1 MYKEGYYSSGQFA
14 KRANV
19 TIRTIRYYDNQNILK
34 PSYITESGARF
45 YTDADFTRLQQVLLF
60 KYLGFSLEDIKA
72 LTIGDSDKNILK
84 NSLLLQKRLIDDKIA
99 KMQLVSKAIGNTVDS
114 IDEKEEMDWENM
126 LQLIHLTSMEST
138 MKAQYVNAENI
149 SARINLHT
157 KFSVNKQGWFPW
169 VYSKCAIK
177 AGMRILE
184 LGCGDAS
191 FWTLNVG
198 HLAKEG
204 RGKTITID
212 MTDISEGML
221 NDAKR
226 NIGEATKS
234 WKDRDINVNFRYRV
248 GSAEKIN
255 AKDGYYDLVIA
266 NHVLFYCEDIDEAIR
281 EIKRVLKPGGMLVCS
296 TYGSMHMQEMGRLV
310 AGFDKRIQLEDEKL
324 YERFGLEN
332 GERYL
337 KKCFDDVTKL
347 QYEDYL
353 LVDEPE
359 ALVQYI
365 LSCHGNQKEYLL
377 DRYGEFKSYVNKKL
391 VKPLKITKEAGI
403 YKAIKR

>member
-234 WKDRDINVNFRYRV
+234 WRDRDINVNFRYRV

-332 GERYL
+332 GELYL